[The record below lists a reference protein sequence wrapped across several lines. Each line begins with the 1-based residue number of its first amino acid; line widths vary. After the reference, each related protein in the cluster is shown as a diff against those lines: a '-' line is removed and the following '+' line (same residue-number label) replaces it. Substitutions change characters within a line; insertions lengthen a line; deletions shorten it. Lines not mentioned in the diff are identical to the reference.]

1 MTDLQ
6 SRLRE
11 IPQVSA
17 LLEDDR
23 VAPLLRGG
31 ETVEYAT
38 KMIPED
44 AYGTVGDLY
53 ADGVLLVVDQLEE
66 LFTLNPPAMQARF
79 AELLTSY
86 AG

>member
-23 VAPLLRGG
+23 VAPLLRGRRKSWLTKVVQR
-31 ETVEYAT
+31 EVE
-38 KMIPED
+38 K
-44 AYGTVGDLY
+44 LR
-53 ADGVLLVVDQLEE
+53 EE
-66 LFTLNPPAMQARF
+66 IR
-79 AELLTSY
+79 
-86 AG
+86 